1 MNVLEQKTFDAII
14 NTPNDAW
21 TKSQIQYLKARRE
34 LLSGEMLEK
43 LNEKLG
49 RRKIKDNNDEE
60 NKKVKDH
67 KDEENNK

>member
-1 MNVLEQKTFDAII
+1 MNVVEQKTFNAII
-14 NTPNDAW
+14 NTPDDAW

-49 RRKIKDNNDEE
+49 KRKIKNNNDEDKKKVKDNNDEE
-60 NKKVKDH
+60 N
-67 KDEENNK
+67 NK